1 MPNAALGGFWQDIR
15 GRRHGRGTPR
25 PGAVRSAPVHCRR
38 RAIRP
43 ERVGPASE
51 NEKVADLFQLFLF
64 LHVLGAIVVFGPV
77 FLFPVIARQGQMS
90 PQNGPFAIALSE
102 FIERR
107 IVIPGAVVQGITGVA
122 LILISGR
129 DLTSPANRWLI
140 GGIIL
145 YAIAITFAATVQAR
159 NAERMVHLTSGGPP
173 PGPPPAGAPSGPP
186 PEIAALGKKLQQG
199 GMLLTVLV
207 TLIVVLMVIKPG
219 F

>member
-1 MPNAALGGFWQDIR
+1 LLSYIAK
-15 GRRHGRGTPR
+15 
-25 PGAVRSAPVHCRR
+25 R
-38 RAIRP
+38 RAFRP
-43 ERVGPASE
+43 ERVGPAGE
-51 NEKVADLFQLFLF
+51 NERVAVLFQLFLF

-77 FLFPVIARQGQMS
+77 FLFPVIARQGQLS
-90 PQNGPFAIALSE
+90 PHNGSFAAALSE

-129 DLTSPANRWLI
+129 DLTAQVNRWLI

-207 TLIVVLMVIKPG
+207 VLIVLLMVIKPG

>member
-1 MPNAALGGFWQDIR
+1 
-15 GRRHGRGTPR
+15 
-25 PGAVRSAPVHCRR
+25 
-38 RAIRP
+38 
-43 ERVGPASE
+43 
-51 NEKVADLFQLFLF
+51 VADLFQLFLF

-107 IVIPGAVVQGITGVA
+107 IVIPGAIVQGITGVA
-122 LILISGR
+122 LILIAGR
-129 DLTSPANRWLI
+129 DLTIPANRWLI

-145 YAIAITFAATVQAR
+145 YAIAITFAITVQAP
-159 NAERMVHLTSGGPP
+159 NAEKMVHLTSGGPP
-173 PGPPPAGAPSGPP
+173 PAATPSGPP
-186 PEIAALGKKLQQG
+186 PEIAALGMKLQRG

-207 TLIVVLMVIKPG
+207 TLIVVLMVTKPG